1 MIRGHLL
8 ILVSDLLFGCSMT
21 DVRLIINAL
30 LRCFGLFRFTSYLI
44 CTAST
49 CVCVCLLEN
58 DTCWVSWQ
66 DPPMKML
73 ICLCQSRLTGGIQ
86 HRVSSN
92 VTVAEPFALHW
103 VGALGPNPHTRRS
116 RARSNAPFGYYSTHN
131 QWHRTCVCEKRS

>member
-66 DPPMKML
+66 DPSNL
-73 ICLCQSRLTGGIQ
+73 NTINEDACLFMSVSSNRGRK

-92 VTVAEPFALHW
+92 VTVTEPFALHW
-103 VGALGPNPHTRRS
+103 VGALGPNPHARRS
-116 RARSNAPFGYYSTHN
+116 RARSKAPFGHYST
-131 QWHRTCVCEKRS
+131 QSVAQDLCV